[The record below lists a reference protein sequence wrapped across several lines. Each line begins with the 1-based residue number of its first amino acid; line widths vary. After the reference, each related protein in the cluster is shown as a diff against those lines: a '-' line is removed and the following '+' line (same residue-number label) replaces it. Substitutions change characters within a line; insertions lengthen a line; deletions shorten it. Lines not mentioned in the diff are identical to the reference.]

1 MSFYDSTDAVY
12 GIARYGSASYG
23 VVQPT
28 VSLTGVGATAN
39 TRTIHLNVFEVDIT
53 EPLYNAQPA
62 TGSVGS
68 LTLHTTAGLV
78 GVSADGLVNTVSENI
93 DEPIGSVSAVAS
105 LGSIRTHTTEVL
117 DSVSATLTI
126 DTAGLLV
133 KSFNYIAVTL
143 PAATGSIGTVEAKTL
158 EALESVSATTAVNGV
173 TVHLVEKLTGV
184 VATGFIG
191 SLEHSNTL
199 TLTGVVGT
207 GEVGQVG
214 GGPSEEIATGVEAT
228 GYVNGVTVHVLEAL
242 EAATSTG
249 DVGTITV
256 TTTKFDFEAVKHLYS
271 HRRAVIV
278 PRAA

>member
-1 MSFYDSTDAVY
+1 MAFYDTADALY
-12 GIARYGSASYG
+12 GTGLYGSARYGRVTP
-23 VVQPT
+23 VVQ
-28 VSLTGVGATAN
+28 VTGVSATVN
-39 TRTIHLNVFEVDIT
+39 TRTIHLNVFEVDVT
-53 EPLYNAQPA
+53 EPVYNAQAA
-62 TGSVGS
+62 TGSVDN
-68 LTLHTTAGLV
+68 LTLHTTAGLS
-78 GVSADGLVNTVSENI
+78 GVAGTPTIGTLSPNV
-93 DEPIGSVSAVAS
+93 DEPIGSVFAVAS
-105 LGSIRTHTTEVL
+105 LGSVQINTTEIL
-117 DSVSATLTI
+117 DSVSATFTI
-126 DTAGLLV
+126 DTAGLTV
-133 KSFNYIAVTL
+133 KSVNYIAVTL
-143 PAATGSIGTVEAKTL
+143 PAVIGSIGTAEPKTL

-184 VATGFIG
+184 VATGSIG

-199 TLTGVVGT
+199 TLTGVVGA

-214 GGPSEEIATGVEAT
+214 GGTSEEIATGVEAT

-249 DVGTITV
+249 DVGTLTI